1 MLCILYNGYVYSDEN
16 LMLIPQNLYNGYNL
30 SIMSK
35 YAINK
40 AEYDKIETILSEKME
55 QVYTA
60 ENKL

>member
-1 MLCILYNGYVYSDEN
+1 MHTINGYVYSDEN

-40 AEYDKIETILSEKME
+40 AEYDKIETILSEKW
-55 QVYTA
+55 
-60 ENKL
+60 NKYIRQRINY